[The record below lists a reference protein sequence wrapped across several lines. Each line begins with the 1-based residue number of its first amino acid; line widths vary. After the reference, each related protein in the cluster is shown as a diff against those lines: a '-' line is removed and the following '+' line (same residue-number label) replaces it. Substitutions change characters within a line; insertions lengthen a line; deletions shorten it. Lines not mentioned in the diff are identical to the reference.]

1 MSARPWLLT
10 ISVFL
15 AVAVADVFVR
25 EVIVLPEAAGRLAER
40 AESSEMIERVANQRR
55 LSVIYDVLPAFD
67 EVCEFC
73 YNRGMFQRAE
83 SILSGEEYDSTIAQ
97 YSILETCIE
106 PDCKQLPHS
115 KLYYRTFGPVAV
127 PPRTHILTCS
137 DERILYY
144 LARFCEG
151 AVTRGGDIE
160 TASWELQLEP
170 AIFDIGTRAFGEG
183 DMKSTMAIAI
193 DRIRGVCTNIDRL
206 PTVSVVGCRN

>member
-15 AVAVADVFVR
+15 AVAAADVFVR

-40 AESSEMIERVANQRR
+40 AESSEIIERVANQRR
-55 LSVIYDVLPAFD
+55 LSIIYDVLPAFD
-67 EVCEFC
+67 AVCEFC
-73 YNRGMFQRAE
+73 YDRGMFQRAD
-83 SILSGEEYDSTIAQ
+83 SILSGEKYDSTTAQ
-97 YSILETCIE
+97 YSILANCTE
-106 PDCKQLPHS
+106 PDCQQLPKS
-115 KLYYRTFGPVAV
+115 KLYYRPSGPVAV
-127 PPRTHILTCS
+127 PFLSHILNCS
-137 DERILYY
+137 EDRIFYY

-183 DMKSTMAIAI
+183 NMKATMAIAI
-193 DRIRGVCTNIDRL
+193 DRVRGVCTNIDRL